1 MNRTVDHRWATCLL
15 ALVIAHG
22 ATGPVVRSQSGERGP
37 DREMSPDADQVSEG
51 RLLVV
56 NGHDNTLMIFDVP
69 SYALHATIPVG
80 REPHEVVATPDGRKA
95 YVSNARDRTVSVVE
109 LKSARVIRT
118 LRSESFDSPN
128 GLAMTPDG
136 RHLILTS
143 EGSRRFFLVDASR
156 DVVLRSLTTTQAR
169 AHMVVVPGGG
179 TRAFAANVGSDSVT
193 ILKIPDLRIVKN
205 VPVGDG
211 PEGIAATPNGRWVLV
226 ALQGAD
232 QVAILDAD
240 SGAVLARLPTGRTP
254 IRIAVTPNS
263 FTALVSNRASND
275 VTVLDVLA
283 RRVKTTIR
291 VGQGP
296 GGVATNA
303 SGSRAYVCN
312 SGSNSVSVVSL
323 PGFEVVRTIP
333 VGASPDGIVF
343 VPRREET
350 GKRRPR
356 SRPSDL

>member
-1 MNRTVDHRWATCLL
+1 MDWMVERRCPAALL
-15 ALVIAHG
+15 AVSIVLG
-22 ATGPVVRSQSGERGP
+22 AAAPLTLAQAAGRAPAAEMAP
-37 DREMSPDADQVSEG
+37 DPDQATEG

-56 NGHDNTLMIFDVP
+56 NRRDNTLMVIDVP
-69 SYALHATIPVG
+69 SYAIQATIPVG
-80 REPHEVVATPDGRKA
+80 QEPHEVVVTPDGRKA
-95 YVSNARDRTVSVVE
+95 YVSNGRDRTISVVD
-109 LKSARVIRT
+109 LKGPRVVRT
-118 LRSESFDSPN
+118 LRSESFDSLN

-169 AHMVVVPGGG
+169 AHMVVVPGNG

-193 ILKIPDLRIVKN
+193 ILKIPELRIVKN

-211 PEGIAATPNGRWVLV
+211 PEGIAVTPNGRWVLV
-226 ALQGAD
+226 ALQGVE

-263 FTALVSNRASND
+263 FTALVTNRASND
-275 VTVLDVLA
+275 VTVLDILA

-296 GGVATNA
+296 GGVTTNPA
-303 SGSRAYVCN
+303 GSRAFVGN
-312 SGSNSVSVVSL
+312 SGSNSVSVISV
-323 PGFEVVRTIP
+323 PGFEVLRTIA
-333 VGASPDGIVF
+333 VGASPDGIAF
-343 VPRREET
+343 VPARGDAGR
-350 GKRRPR
+350 KHPHPR
-356 SRPSDL
+356 SSGG